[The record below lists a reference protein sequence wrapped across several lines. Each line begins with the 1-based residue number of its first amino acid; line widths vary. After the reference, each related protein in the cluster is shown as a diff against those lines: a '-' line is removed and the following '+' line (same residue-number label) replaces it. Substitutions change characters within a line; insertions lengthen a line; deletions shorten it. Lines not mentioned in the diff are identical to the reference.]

1 MFWWFVCWMVMG
13 VDGWMEV
20 EGNRDFHGC
29 ARRAEFGSSK
39 GLGLYE
45 ELTRGSFATIRL
57 VKNRYSYARSTQPDF
72 ERVGSHD
79 IFWSQ
84 ICLTACLKSK

>member
-1 MFWWFVCWMVMG
+1 MG

-57 VKNRYSYARSTQPDF
+57 VKNRYSYARSTKPDF
-72 ERVGSHD
+72 ERVGYHE

-84 ICLTACLKSK
+84 KEGIHFWIELVACVCL